1 MERIFNKEKI
11 GDGNSLL
18 NMNITNSTNSYL
30 NGNGTL
36 AGKKIDSYQ
45 DKNFFDNSVLNK
57 IKYVRDNSPTQ
68 NINVGNI
75 LIKFFNGNIYL
86 FIANLISS

>member
-11 GDGNSLL
+11 GDGNSHL

-30 NGNGTL
+30 NRNGTL
-36 AGKKIDSYQ
+36 DGKKIDSFQ

-57 IKYVRDNSPTQ
+57 IKNVRDNSPQ
-68 NINVGNI
+68 KINVGNI